1 MTSPGQ
7 LAQRLHDKWCEHMRE
22 KGFHGF
28 LEKCPSS
35 PECNLPYYKC
45 EKYRVGICDY
55 ALIGTIWQQEYLATA
70 KAVLPEI
77 ERGITLVENESR
89 RVGAEIKKLAKLGG
103 TEKDE
108 LLREIWNLASQLC
121 PDDTR

>member
-1 MTSPGQ
+1 MTSAEK
-7 LAQRLHDKWCEHMRE
+7 LAQRLHDKWCRQMRE

-55 ALIGTIWQQEYLATA
+55 ALIGTIWQQEYLAT
-70 KAVLPEI
+70 V
-77 ERGITLVENESR
+77 VEPCPVDAIRELDLTAPSTEE
-89 RVGAEIKKLAKLGG
+89 GKGG
-103 TEKDE
+103 
-108 LLREIWNLASQLC
+108 
-121 PDDTR
+121 